1 MRILVDGDIVAYR
14 AAYSTEGEPPETAKE
29 KADELMD
36 NIAFDTTTR
45 GEELEVFLT
54 GKGNFRYDLSPTY
67 KANRKD
73 TPRPEHLGLVRE
85 HLVEA
90 WDAVVSSGQEADD
103 LIAIRA
109 TELAYDC
116 TIVSTDKDFKQIPC
130 RHYNPNKGEWTSV
143 GEFEGTMFFY
153 SQIVMGDR
161 ADNIEGIHGI
171 GPVKAKRLLSE
182 CTTEQEL
189 YDKVLGAYDNDEER
203 VLTNARLLWLRR
215 KEEDVWY
222 PPNQR

>member
-1 MRILVDGDIVAYR
+1 MRILIDGDIVAYR
-14 AAYSTEGEPPETAKE
+14 AAYSTEGDTPETAKE

-36 NIAFDTTTR
+36 NIVFDTTTWD
-45 GEELEVFLT
+45 EALEVFLT

-73 TPRPEHLGLVRE
+73 TPRPEHLTLVRDY
-85 HLVEA
+85 LVEA

-109 TELAYDC
+109 TELEYNC

-130 RHYNPNKGEWTSV
+130 RHYNPNKGEWVTV
-143 GEFEGTMFFY
+143 GEFEGTRFFY
-153 SQIVMGDR
+153 SQILTGDR
-161 ADNIEGIHGI
+161 ADNIEGIYGI
-171 GPVKAKRLLSE
+171 GPVKSKRILGD

-189 YDKVLGAYDNDEER
+189 YDKVLETYENDEER
-203 VLTNARLLWLRR
+203 LILNARLLWLRR